1 MTPPQNSPR
10 PPRPRA
16 ASPQE
21 RGEELAKVQRQLK
34 AEAAERREKAAQAP
48 PAAPT
53 ARTTSSRPR
62 RG

>member
-1 MTPPQNSPR
+1 M
-10 PPRPRA
+10 RPRA
-16 ASPQE
+16 ATPQE

-48 PAAPT
+48 PPEPRPSAA
-53 ARTTSSRPR
+53 RHR